1 MTNYLHELIV
11 DKLSHDQLLAC
22 TNRRQVIT

>member
-1 MTNYLHELIV
+1 MTNYLHVLTV
-11 DKLSHDQLLAC
+11 DKISRDQLLAC